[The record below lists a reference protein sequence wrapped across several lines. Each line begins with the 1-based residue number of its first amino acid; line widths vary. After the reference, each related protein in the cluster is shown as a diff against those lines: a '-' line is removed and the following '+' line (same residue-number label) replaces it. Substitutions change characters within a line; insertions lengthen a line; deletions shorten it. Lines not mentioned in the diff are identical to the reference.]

1 MKSKLTGV
9 ILLLLVF
16 SMMFSSLTLHV
27 ANASQI
33 TPQAKFAPNQ
43 LIIGFKSGIGKDQ
56 ISNFYNEHRADYG
69 LSDGQS
75 LRTDQYGRIIKLVN
89 TASYVDSNI
98 IESLKHDPRI
108 SYVEPDYI
116 LSIDAMGTNDPSA
129 VNLWGLDNTGQTV
142 NGITGTYDKDIDLPE
157 AWSISKGSSSVVV
170 GIIDTGIDYTHQDL
184 VNNVWVNSG
193 EIAGNN
199 IDDDSNGYVDD
210 VYGWNAIKN
219 TGNNFDDNNHGT
231 HVAGTIGAVGNN
243 SVGVVGIN
251 QQVKII
257 ACKFLSSTGS
267 GSTSDAVKCFN
278 YFSALKSKG
287 VNVVVTNNSW
297 GGGGYSQALY
307 DSMNN
312 GILHAVA
319 AGNSGVDID
328 SSPSYPAS
336 YNLNNIISV
345 AATDWND
352 NYASFSNY
360 GITSV
365 DIGAPGKN
373 ILSTIPGNKYA
384 YYDGTSMA
392 TPHVTGVA
400 ALAWSAKPSMS
411 ASEVK
416 SLMMQKGDPLSGNK
430 TVSNLRLNAFQ
441 VLSAL
446 NPLIASPDYTIST
459 SPSSVSV
466 TAAGSTSAT
475 ITINP
480 VNGFSNSV
488 TLSASGLPSG
498 MTASFSPSMTSSS
511 STATFNA
518 GSQIVPGVYNIM
530 ISGTSGSITRSAS
543 ISLTVKQPL
552 ALAVSTDK
560 TTTYPVNSFA
570 YITVTASDNNGKVS
584 GASVSVTIKDPKNV
598 SSSSTAITD
607 STGKVVFKY
616 KIGTIKGPYSITSSG
631 TASGHN
637 NSNIATGSFTA
648 G

>member
-1 MKSKLTGV
+1 
-9 ILLLLVF
+9 
-16 SMMFSSLTLHV
+16 
-27 ANASQI
+27 
-33 TPQAKFAPNQ
+33 
-43 LIIGFKSGIGKDQ
+43 
-56 ISNFYNEHRADYG
+56 
-69 LSDGQS
+69 
-75 LRTDQYGRIIKLVN
+75 
-89 TASYVDSNI
+89 
-98 IESLKHDPRI
+98 
-108 SYVEPDYI
+108 
-116 LSIDAMGTNDPSA
+116 
-129 VNLWGLDNTGQTV
+129 
-142 NGITGTYDKDIDLPE
+142 
-157 AWSISKGSSSVVV
+157 
-170 GIIDTGIDYTHQDL
+170 
-184 VNNVWVNSG
+184 
-193 EIAGNN
+193 
-199 IDDDSNGYVDD
+199 
-210 VYGWNAIKN
+210 
-219 TGNNFDDNNHGT
+219 
-231 HVAGTIGAVGNN
+231 
-243 SVGVVGIN
+243 
-251 QQVKII
+251 
-257 ACKFLSSTGS
+257 
-267 GSTSDAVKCFN
+267 
-278 YFSALKSKG
+278 
-287 VNVVVTNNSW
+287 
-297 GGGGYSQALY
+297 
-307 DSMNN
+307 
-312 GILHAVA
+312 
-319 AGNSGVDID
+319 
-328 SSPSYPAS
+328 
-336 YNLNNIISV
+336 
-345 AATDWND
+345 
-352 NYASFSNY
+352 
-360 GITSV
+360 
-365 DIGAPGKN
+365 
-373 ILSTIPGNKYA
+373 
-384 YYDGTSMA
+384 
-392 TPHVTGVA
+392 
-400 ALAWSAKPSMS
+400 MS

-475 ITINP
+475 ITINQ

-518 GSQIVPGVYNIM
+518 GSQTVPGVYNVL

-543 ISLTVKQPL
+543 ISVTVKQPL

-560 TTTYPVNSFA
+560 TTYPVNSFA